1 MWESLRLVSIDSFIK
16 SLPNG
21 LDTLVGDRGVAL
33 SGGQKQRIALA
44 LALVRKP
51 EILILD
57 EVTSAL
63 DHEAE
68 TLIRQSLKSLAHKL
82 TIISVTHRP
91 SMAEH
96 SDMIYVFDKGLIVE
110 SGTYKEL
117 TKNKK
122 TLLNKIDEDL

>member
-1 MWESLRLVSIDSFIK
+1 MNHESKTV
-16 SLPNG
+16 
-21 LDTLVGDRGVAL
+21 
-33 SGGQKQRIALA
+33 
-44 LALVRKP
+44 
-51 EILILD
+51 
-57 EVTSAL
+57 
-63 DHEAE
+63 
-68 TLIRQSLKSLAHKL
+68 IRQSLKSLAHKL